1 MIKLR
6 ELLDKYEG
14 VYNDKEI
21 IVEYFVQNNMEYE
34 GMNLLISLARN
45 KAQKVQDE
53 LDYIKSWIP
62 VKIDMTKV
70 YSCKEV
76 GENLNQIITCQ
87 ICGFELPKSLL
98 EWAKENIPNM
108 ELPQLMFMDTVKW
121 LKEKYGLEFKDARN
135 YEYWLEDK

>member
-14 VYNDKEI
+14 VYNDQEL

-45 KAQKVQDE
+45 KAQKVQNE

-62 VKIDMTKV
+62 VKVDMTKV

-76 GENLNQIITCQ
+76 GENLNQIIICQ
-87 ICGFELPKSLL
+87 ICGFELPNDLL
-98 EWAKENIPNM
+98 KWAKENIPNM

-121 LKEKYGLEFKDARN
+121 LKEKYGIRFKDGGK
-135 YEYWLEDK
+135 YGY

>member
-14 VYNDKEI
+14 FYSDKDI
-21 IVEYFVQNNMEYE
+21 ILKYFVQNNMEYE
-34 GMNLLISLARN
+34 GMDLLISLAKNRVS
-45 KAQKVQDE
+45 KVEKE

-70 YSCKEV
+70 HGYKGV
-76 GENLNQIITCQ
+76 GENLNQIITYQ
-87 ICGFELPKSLL
+87 ICGFELPNDLL

-108 ELPQLMFMDTVKW
+108 KIPLFMFMDTVKW
-121 LKEKYGLEFKDARN
+121 LKEKYGIKFKDGEK
-135 YEYWLEDK
+135 YGY

>member
-14 VYNDKEI
+14 VYIDKEI

-53 LDYIKSWIP
+53 LDYIKSWMP
-62 VKIDMTKV
+62 NKVDMTKV
-70 YSCKEV
+70 HSCKEV
-76 GENLNQIITCQ
+76 GENLNQIITYQ
-87 ICGFELPKSLL
+87 ICGFELPNELL

-108 ELPQLMFMDTVKW
+108 ELPQLMFRDTIKW
-121 LKEKYGLEFKDARN
+121 LKEKYGIEFKDSRK
-135 YEYWLEDK
+135 YKYWLEG

>member
-14 VYNDKEI
+14 FYDDKEI
-21 IVEYFVQNNMEYE
+21 IVEYFVRNNMEYE
-34 GMNLLISLARN
+34 GMSLLISLAKR
-45 KAQKVQDE
+45 KTQKVQNE

-70 YSCKEV
+70 YGCKEV
-76 GENLNQIITCQ
+76 GESLNQIITYQ
-87 ICGFELPKSLL
+87 ICGFELPNDLL
-98 EWAKENIPNM
+98 EWAKENIPDM

-121 LKEKYGLEFKDARN
+121 LKEKYGIRFKDGEK
-135 YEYWLEDK
+135 YGY

>member
-53 LDYIKSWIP
+53 LDYIKSWMP
-62 VKIDMTKV
+62 NKVDMTKV

-76 GENLNQIITCQ
+76 GENLNQIITYQ
-87 ICGFELPKSLL
+87 ICGFELPNELL

-108 ELPQLMFMDTVKW
+108 ELPQLMFRDTIKW
-121 LKEKYGLEFKDARN
+121 LKEKYGIEFKDSEK
-135 YEYWLEDK
+135 YKYWLED

>member
-6 ELLDKYEG
+6 ELLDKYES

-34 GMNLLISLARN
+34 GIN

-53 LDYIKSWIP
+53 LDYIKSWMP
-62 VKIDMTKV
+62 NKVDMTKV

-76 GENLNQIITCQ
+76 GENLNQIITYQ
-87 ICGFELPKSLL
+87 ICGFELPNDLL

-108 ELPQLMFMDTVKW
+108 ELPQLMFRDTIKW
-121 LKEKYGLEFKDARN
+121 LKEKYGIEFKDSGK
-135 YEYWLEDK
+135 YKYWLED

>member
-6 ELLDKYEG
+6 ELLDKYAG
-14 VYNDKEI
+14 VYSDTQI

-53 LDYIKSWIP
+53 LNYIKSWIP
-62 VKIDMTKV
+62 NTVDMTKV
-70 YSCKEV
+70 YTCKEV
-76 GENLNQIITCQ
+76 GENLNRIITCQ
-87 ICGFELPKSLL
+87 ICGFELPNELL

-108 ELPQLMFMDTVKW
+108 ELPQLMFRDTIKW
-121 LKEKYGLEFKDARN
+121 LKEKYRIEFKDSRK
-135 YEYWLEDK
+135 YKSWLED

>member
-1 MIKLR
+1 MITLR

-14 VYNDKEI
+14 FYSDKEI

-34 GMNLLISLARN
+34 GMNLLISLAKN
-45 KAQKVQDE
+45 KTQKVQNE

-70 YSCKEV
+70 HGYKEV
-76 GENLNQIITCQ
+76 GEKLNQIITCQ
-87 ICGFELPKSLL
+87 ICGFELPNDLL

-108 ELPQLMFMDTVKW
+108 KLPQLMFMDTVKW
-121 LKEKYGLEFKDARN
+121 LKEKYGIRFKDGEK
-135 YEYWLEDK
+135 YGY

>member
-14 VYNDKEI
+14 VYNDKEL

-45 KAQKVQDE
+45 KAQKVQNE

-62 VKIDMTKV
+62 VKVDMTKV

-76 GENLNQIITCQ
+76 GENLNQIIICQ
-87 ICGFELPKSLL
+87 ICGFELPNDLL
-98 EWAKENIPNM
+98 KWAKENIPNM

-121 LKEKYGLEFKDARN
+121 LKEKYGIRFKDGGK
-135 YEYWLEDK
+135 YGY

>member
-14 VYNDKEI
+14 FYSDKEI

-34 GMNLLISLARN
+34 GMNLLISLAKN
-45 KAQKVQDE
+45 KTQKVQNE

-62 VKIDMTKV
+62 AKIDMTKV
-70 YSCKEV
+70 HGYKEV
-76 GENLNQIITCQ
+76 GEILNQIITCQ
-87 ICGFELPKSLL
+87 ICGFELPNDLL

-108 ELPQLMFMDTVKW
+108 KLPQLMFRDTIKW
-121 LKEKYGLEFKDARN
+121 LKEKYGIEFKDSRK
-135 YEYWLEDK
+135 YKSWLED

>member
-1 MIKLR
+1 MIELR

-14 VYNDKEI
+14 FYDDKEI
-21 IVEYFVQNNMEYE
+21 IVEYFVRNNMEYE
-34 GMNLLISLARN
+34 GMSLLISLAKR
-45 KAQKVQDE
+45 KTQKVQNE

-76 GENLNQIITCQ
+76 GESLNQIITYQ
-87 ICGFELPKSLL
+87 ICGFELPNDLL
-98 EWAKENIPNM
+98 EWAEENIPDM

-121 LKEKYGLEFKDARN
+121 LKEKYGIRFKDGEK
-135 YEYWLEDK
+135 YGY

>member
-14 VYNDKEI
+14 FYSDKEI

-53 LDYIKSWIP
+53 LIS
-62 VKIDMTKV
+62 
-70 YSCKEV
+70 S
-76 GENLNQIITCQ
+76 
-87 ICGFELPKSLL
+87 
-98 EWAKENIPNM
+98 M
-108 ELPQLMFMDTVKW
+108 EK
-121 LKEKYGLEFKDARN
+121 
-135 YEYWLEDK
+135 